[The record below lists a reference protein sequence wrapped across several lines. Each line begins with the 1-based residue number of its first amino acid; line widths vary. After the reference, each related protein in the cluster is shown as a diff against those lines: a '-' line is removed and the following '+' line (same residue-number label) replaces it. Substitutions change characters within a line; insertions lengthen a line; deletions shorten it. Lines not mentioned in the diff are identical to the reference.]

1 MAPWWERGKTPRGRQ
16 GVNSLGSREEKPDSS
31 LKVTGRNRKYEKGC
45 RPDRKSD
52 AEAPEGAVDA
62 QTGWRKLSSRE
73 RPSHALPKESNDV
86 IAFTLVQSHFI
97 SVQSHEGCSFHLPLP
112 SPVVQAAASSGLK
125 R

>member
-52 AEAPEGAVDA
+52 VEAPEGAVDA

-112 SPVVQAAASSGLK
+112 SPIVQAAASSGLK